1 MTEREAPCVEGTLH
15 TRDGKGVVRL
25 KGRYVTNI
33 EDLWSAITE
42 PERLARWFGDVEGDL
57 RVGGE
62 FRATV
67 SRSGWDGRGRVDVCL
82 PPKRLEV
89 TMWEEDGAK
98 HVVSVELIADGSE
111 TNLVLERRDVP
122 PDLLWAFGSGW
133 HEHLEDLGVHVR
145 GRVVTDWSARGDT
158 RFDELATTYRHMTV
172 VPLEG

>member
-89 TMWEEDGAK
+89 TMWERRRRKTCRIGGIDRDG
-98 HVVSVELIADGSE
+98 
-111 TNLVLERRDVP
+111 ERDESRARTAGRSSGP
-122 PDLLWAFGSGW
+122 ALGLWIWMA
-133 HEHLEDLGVHVR
+133 
-145 GRVVTDWSARGDT
+145 
-158 RFDELATTYRHMTV
+158 
-172 VPLEG
+172 